1 MKSALK
7 EAKHTCGPLLYTRWT
22 SCTYSNSTSR
32 WRTSTPNTEHLLALS
47 VFQVK
52 VWVEVDQNP
61 LVRSWSCNHPYA
73 FLRWVVRHRITG
85 WSEVICATDF
95 DIVPTF
101 VWKNRKKKKIIH
113 TENTLLVTNIQYR
126 MLCFECCKPN
136 FLTSWTRF
144 IREIMLIDQLHLFC
158 WFTNQ

>member
-7 EAKHTCGPLLYTRWT
+7 EAKHTCGSLLYTRWT

-101 VWKNRKKKKIIH
+101 VWKNRKEKKNHSYWKYIAGH
-113 TENTLLVTNIQYR
+113 QHSTPYVVFW
-126 MLCFECCKPN
+126 MLRTK
-136 FLTSWTRF
+136 
-144 IREIMLIDQLHLFC
+144 LF
-158 WFTNQ
+158 N